1 MTPTGSFGA
10 PLDPLARS
18 DYVAVAAGS
27 GITPILSI
35 MRTTMEIE
43 TESRFT
49 LFYGNRTAESTM
61 FATELDELE
70 SRYADRLRIFHIRSS
85 RGAPPRRSSRPHRPG
100 DDATPARQ

>member
-1 MTPTGSFGA
+1 
-10 PLDPLARS
+10 
-18 DYVAVAAGS
+18 
-27 GITPILSI
+27 

-70 SRYADRLRIFHIRSS
+70 SRYADRLRIFHIRSAEAHHPASLRGRIDLAMVQRLLASDLTSIAPVVPVRPKRS
-85 RGAPPRRSSRPHRPG
+85 RH
-100 DDATPARQ
+100 DNAR